1 MLRLD
6 YAKRR
11 LVQKL
16 MGQLD
21 RRTSARYLLAG
32 KYRRIY
38 QYHIRKTAGTS
49 LSSAFWGLAGENRTS
64 LDKRMSKSGTR
75 RAKCKGLIFVRGD
88 RRLIEE
94 GNYFYANSHIPAY
107 QLILPEDTFT
117 ITVLRDPLKRIIS
130 HYRYLRALAETGQE
144 ALTFSEE
151 RDYLGANFNDFL
163 DNIPKQ
169 HLLRQLYMF
178 SESYDEDEA
187 LERISRCSAVLFT
200 ETFSSDLMSL
210 GRQLDLPLQEKK
222 DRQFDYATSISPSS
236 VNRAKKLLE
245 QEYHFIEKIR
255 QQNR

>member
-1 MLRLD
+1 MSQLG
-6 YAKRR
+6 YVKKR

-16 MGQLD
+16 TRQLD

-49 LSSAFWGLAGENRTS
+49 LSSAFWGLAGENRKS
-64 LDKRMSKSGTR
+64 LDERMAKSGAR

-88 RRLIEE
+88 LLLIEE
-94 GNYFYANSHIPAY
+94 GNYFYANSHIPAH
-107 QLILPEDTFT
+107 QLTLPEHTFT
-117 ITVLRDPLKRIIS
+117 ITVLRDPVKRVMS
-130 HYRYLRALAETGQE
+130 HYRYLRALSETGQE
-144 ALTFSEE
+144 IWTFRRE
-151 RDYLGANFNDFL
+151 RDWLGASFDDFL

-187 LERISRCSAVLFT
+187 LERISHCSAVLFT

-210 GRQLDLPLQEKK
+210 GRQLDLPLPEKK

>member
-1 MLRLD
+1 MSRLD

-16 MGQLD
+16 TRQLD
-21 RRTSARYLLAG
+21 RRTCARYLLAG

-49 LSSAFWGLAGENRTS
+49 LSSAFWDLAGENRKS
-64 LDKRMSKSGTR
+64 LDKRMASSGTR
-75 RAKCKGLIFVRGD
+75 RAKCEDLIFVRGN

-94 GNYFYANSHIPAY
+94 GNYFYANSHIPAH
-107 QLILPEDTFT
+107 QLILPKDTFT
-117 ITVLRDPLKRIIS
+117 ITVLRDPVKRVLS

-144 ALTFSEE
+144 AWTFSQE

-163 DNIPKQ
+163 NNLPKQ

-187 LERISRCSAVLFT
+187 LERISRCSAILFT

-210 GRQLDLPLQEKK
+210 GRQLDLPLKEKK
-222 DRQFDYATSISPSS
+222 ERRFDYTTSISVSS
-236 VNRAKKLLE
+236 INRAKNLLE
-245 QEYHFIEKIR
+245 QEYHFIERIR
-255 QQNR
+255 QQKD